1 MSAVSLFGRFWR
13 DVGSDIKKV
22 VKRHATLLF
31 PDQLGL
37 RDLDGG
43 DQEIYL
49 HEPVMFYGAPLR
61 GGSHKPGGRRALFVD
76 GTFRVRATA
85 RGFDL
90 VQAACN
96 LVVYDTVEVAN
107 ESYTLTLVDS
117 MHFDIEPADAQS
129 EFHPMFHAQR
139 GYSTLI
145 TPAKVVAQ
153 AMMASHLPEDKIHLE
168 GAEMNLEFVRLP
180 CPQMDMLSVLATVV
194 ADFFCN
200 KDQTTRPEKDAF
212 HALLKRVLGEK
223 NPMRESLS
231 SKALSRRWQDR
242 PPFAASHWYKESGG

>member
-1 MSAVSLFGRFWR
+1 MSTVNLFRRFWR
-13 DVGSDIKKV
+13 DVGSDIRLV
-22 VKRHATLLF
+22 VRRHATLLF

-49 HEPVMFYGAPLR
+49 HQPVMFYGAPLR

-76 GTFRVRATA
+76 GTFRVRANA
-85 RGFDL
+85 GGFDL
-90 VQAACN
+90 VQASCN
-96 LVVYDTVEVAN
+96 LVVYDTVEVAS

-117 MHFDIEPADAQS
+117 MHFDIEHADAQN

-145 TPAKVVAQ
+145 TRDKVVGQ
-153 AMMASHLPEDKIHLE
+153 AMTASRLPEDKIHVK
-168 GAEMNLEFVRLP
+168 GGEMNLEFVRLP

-194 ADFFCN
+194 ADFFCH
-200 KDQTTRPEKDAF
+200 KDRTTRPEKDAF
-212 HALLKRVLGEK
+212 RALLKRLLGVK
-223 NPMRESLS
+223 NPFRESLS